1 MYLKA
6 LLFAEYTVKI
16 IMCYGKIDTAI
27 SMKCSSSWKDGL
39 KSHAHNLMALAA
51 LLFQFPHS

>member
-27 SMKCSSSWKDGL
+27 SMKCSSSCL
-39 KSHAHNLMALAA
+39 EVYFVLMII
-51 LLFQFPHS
+51 FF